1 MSISVEVDPA
11 FSRLNQTHI
20 QNIIN
25 TVFEKEGYVADNI
38 AVVFGKDELL
48 TDLKK
53 EFFNKD
59 QLTDVIAFRLN
70 DYDEKTVEG
79 EIYISIPRARENAN
93 SYNEPF
99 AKEIGRLIIHGSL
112 HLLNFDDETE
122 DDKAVITMKEDE
134 FLNQCNWQDLLTCI
148 IHEQSTK

>member
-11 FSRLNQTHI
+11 FSGLNQTRV

-25 TVFEKEGYVADNI
+25 TVFEKEGYIADI
-38 AVVFGKDELL
+38 VDIVFGNDKLL
-48 TDLKK
+48 NDLKK
-53 EFFNKD
+53 EFFKKD

-70 DYDEKTVEG
+70 DYEEKTVEG

-93 SYNEPF
+93 SYNEPL

-112 HLLNFDDETE
+112 HLLNFDDQTSVE
-122 DDKAVITMKEDE
+122 KANMTRKEDE
-134 FLNQCNWQDLLTCI
+134 YLKICNWENLNS
-148 IHEQSTK
+148 E

>member
-11 FSRLNQTHI
+11 FSGLNQTRV

-25 TVFEKEGYVADNI
+25 TVFEKEGYIADT
-38 AVVFGKDELL
+38 VDLVFGNDKLL
-48 TDLKK
+48 NDLKK
-53 EFFNKD
+53 EFFKKD

-70 DYDEKTVEG
+70 DYEEKTVEG

-112 HLLNFDDETE
+112 HLLNFDDQTSAE
-122 DDKAVITMKEDE
+122 KANMTRKEDE
-134 FLNQCNWQDLLTCI
+134 YLKICNWENLNS
-148 IHEQSTK
+148 E

>member
-11 FSRLNQTHI
+11 FSGLNQTRV

-25 TVFEKEGYVADNI
+25 TVFEKEGYIADI
-38 AVVFGKDELL
+38 VDIVFGNDKLL
-48 TDLKK
+48 NDLKK
-53 EFFNKD
+53 EFFKKD

-70 DYDEKTVEG
+70 DYEEKTVEG

-93 SYNEPF
+93 SYNEPL

-112 HLLNFDDETE
+112 HLLNFDDQTSAE
-122 DDKAVITMKEDE
+122 KANMTRKEDE
-134 FLNQCNWQDLLTCI
+134 YLKICNWENLNS
-148 IHEQSTK
+148 E

>member
-11 FSRLNQTHI
+11 FSGLNQTRV

-25 TVFEKEGYVADNI
+25 TVFEKEGYIADI
-38 AVVFGKDELL
+38 VDIVFGNDKLL
-48 TDLKK
+48 NDLKK
-53 EFFNKD
+53 EFFKKD

-70 DYDEKTVEG
+70 DYEEKTVEG

-93 SYNEPF
+93 SYNEPL

-112 HLLNFDDETE
+112 HLLNFDDQTSVEKENMTR
-122 DDKAVITMKEDE
+122 KEDE
-134 FLNQCNWQDLLTCI
+134 YLKICNWENLNS
-148 IHEQSTK
+148 E